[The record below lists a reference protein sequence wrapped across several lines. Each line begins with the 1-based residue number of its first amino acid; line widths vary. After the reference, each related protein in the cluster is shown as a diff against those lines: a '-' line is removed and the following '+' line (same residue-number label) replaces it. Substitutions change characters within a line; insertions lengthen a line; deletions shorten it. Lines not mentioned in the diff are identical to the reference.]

1 MIMSNT
7 TTFRPLPLVAGSW
20 AVDPGH
26 TSIGFGIRHLGVSK
40 VRGRFKVF
48 SVNTVVGED
57 LESSSVDATV
67 ALDSI
72 DTGNADRDAHV
83 LAPEVLDV
91 SRRPTLTFR
100 STSITALAGE
110 GAYEIVGDASIG
122 DVTKPLTL
130 HTEFGGIETNI
141 IDGTRHA
148 GFEATGELHRKD
160 FGIGVDIPGAFI
172 GDVVKIELDVQLIEP
187 QATDPS

>member
-1 MIMSNT
+1 MTNAT
-7 TTFRPLPLVAGSW
+7 TSQSLPLVAGSW
-20 AVDPGH
+20 AVDEAH
-26 TSIGFGIRHLGVSK
+26 TSVGFRIRHLGISK
-40 VRGRFKVF
+40 VRGRF
-48 SVNTVVGED
+48 SDYTVNVVVGED
-57 LESSSVDATV
+57 LTSSSVDATV

-100 STSITALAGE
+100 STSITALADE
-110 GAYEIVGDASIG
+110 GTYAIVGDASIG

-130 HTEFGGIETNI
+130 HTEFGGIEAN

-148 GFEATGELHRKD
+148 GFEAGADLCRKD
-160 FGIGVDIPGAFI
+160 FGIGVDIPGAYL
-172 GDVVKIELDVQLIEP
+172 GDVVRIELDVQLIEP
-187 QATDPS
+187 QSPDRS